1 MNQASDRT
9 AGRTADVTERESF
22 QSACPSNTRA
32 KVRRFSGGKPLA
44 LTHTCRKIH
53 TALIFL
59 ISQTTLQPQVPQC
72 HARGLEG
79 QGENEVMKCML
90 KREKSMNCEKY
101 RPTTI
106 VSEL

>member
-1 MNQASDRT
+1 MSLR
-9 AGRTADVTERESF
+9 ERAF
-22 QSACPSNTRA
+22 QSVCPSNTRA

-90 KREKSMNCEKY
+90 KREKSMTVKNTDQQQLFQNYKMNVDSIAQIC
-101 RPTTI
+101 
-106 VSEL
+106 